1 MLDFAGRDKPEGRMS
16 ARAMNP
22 EAKAANKLNVAAA
35 EWEAR
40 LKLAACYRMFVRR
53 GMDDLIYTHLS
64 LKLAD
69 EPGAFL
75 FIGFGQL
82 FDDVS
87 ASTLLKVDLDGNNI
101 GATPGEVNP
110 AGWIVH
116 STVYRARPEAASVM
130 HLHTI
135 PGVAVSAQ
143 QCGLLP
149 VNQFAITYSGRIAYH
164 AYDGP
169 GLRPEE
175 QRSFVADLGDKP
187 MMFLR
192 NHGTL
197 TCGRSLAEAFTLMHY
212 LERTCEIQLAAQA
225 GGALVVPPREVI
237 EHTVRTGQG
246 TGDARWGEIGFEAL
260 LRRLDRE
267 DPSYRE

>member
-1 MLDFAGRDKPEGRMS
+1 MVARSAKP
-16 ARAMNP
+16 
-22 EAKAANKLNVAAA
+22 KAQGPASGLNVSAA
-35 EWEAR
+35 EWELR
-40 LKLAACYRMFVRR
+40 VRLAACYRMFVRR

-64 LKLAD
+64 ARLSD
-69 EPGAFL
+69 DPGTYL

-82 FDDVS
+82 FDDVT
-87 ASTLLKVDLDGNNI
+87 ASTLLKVDLDGRNI
-101 GATPGEVNP
+101 GATPGAVNP

-116 STVYRARPEAASVM
+116 GTVYRARPEASSVM
-130 HLHTI
+130 HLHTV

-149 VNQFAITYSGRIAYH
+149 VNQFAITHSGKIAYH

-169 GLRPEE
+169 GLRPDE
-175 QRSFVADLGDKP
+175 QKSFVADLADRK

-197 TCGRSLAEAFTLMHY
+197 TWGRSIAEAFTLMHY

-237 EHTVRTGQG
+237 ERTVATGQG
-246 TGDARWGEIGFEAL
+246 TGDAKWGEIGFDAL
-260 LRRLDRE
+260 MRRLDRE
-267 DPSYRE
+267 DPSFRA